1 MVEQPIAVRNGNRRK
16 SMIIGIPKE
25 IKKDEFRVGITPS
38 GVREF
43 LKRGDTILIE
53 KNAGVGSGF
62 DDSAYV
68 DAGAQIVDDV
78 DELYGRSEMIL
89 KVKEPIE
96 VEYGRLREGQ
106 ILFTYL
112 HLAADKH
119 LTDVLCE
126 KKITA
131 FAYETLRVGRRLPLL
146 EPMSEIAGRMA
157 TIFGAVHLGRYNG
170 GSGRLLG
177 SAVGV
182 ETNRVVVLGAGVAGK
197 AAADAAAGLGA
208 EVTMFDINIERLT
221 YLRDVMSPRVSMLY
235 STHDAILNSIKDAD
249 LVIGTV
255 LLPGA
260 KAPKLITRDML
271 GVMKKGSVIVDVS
284 IDQGG
289 CFETSHATTHSEPT
303 FDVDGIIHYCVA
315 NMPGMY
321 PRTSTIALTNAT
333 LSYALKIASTPL
345 EVLLADEL
353 YAGALNT
360 YDGHITN
367 EAVAI
372 AHNMRWKGFK

>member
-1 MVEQPIAVRNGNRRK
+1 
-16 SMIIGIPKE
+16 MIIGVPKE
-25 IKKDEFRVGITPS
+25 IKTDEFRVGITPQ
-38 GVREF
+38 GVRE
-43 LKRGDTILIE
+43 LVKHGNSVLIE
-53 KNAGVGSGF
+53 TGAGLGSGF
-62 DDSAYV
+62 EDGAYTQ
-68 DAGAQIVDDV
+68 AGGTIVDNA
-78 DELYGRSEMIL
+78 DEVYGRCEMIL

-96 VEYGRLREGQ
+96 VEYERLREGQ

-112 HLAADKH
+112 HLAADKR
-119 LTDVLCE
+119 LTEILCE

-131 FAYETLRVGRRLPLL
+131 LAYETLRVGRRLPLL

-157 TIFGAVHLGRYNG
+157 TLFGAVHLGRYNG

-177 SAVGV
+177 GAVGV

-208 EVTMFDINIERLT
+208 EVVMFDINTERLT
-221 YLRDVMSPRVSMLY
+221 YLRDVMSPRVSMMY
-235 STHDAILNSIKDAD
+235 STHDSILNSIKDAD

-271 GVMKKGSVIVDVS
+271 SVMKKGSVLVDVS

-289 CFETSHATTHSEPT
+289 CFETSHATTHSHPT
-303 FDVDGIIHYCVA
+303 FEVDGIVHYCVA

-333 LSYALKIASTPL
+333 LPYALKIASTPL
-345 EVLLADEL
+345 EKLLEDSSMRD
-353 YAGALNT
+353 ALNT
-360 YDGHITN
+360 YNGKVTN
-367 EAVAI
+367 EAVAL
-372 AHNMRWKGFK
+372 AHGMHYE

>member
-1 MVEQPIAVRNGNRRK
+1 
-16 SMIIGIPKE
+16 MIIGIPKE
-25 IKKDEFRVGITPS
+25 IKTDEFRVGITPS
-38 GVREF
+38 GVRE
-43 LKRGDTILIE
+43 LCKHGHSVLVE
-53 KNAGVGSGF
+53 AKAGLGSGF
-62 DDSAYV
+62 EDSTYA
-68 DAGAQIVDDV
+68 DAGAQIIQSA
-78 DELYGRSEMIL
+78 DEVYGSSEMIM

-96 VEYGRLREGQ
+96 IEYARLREGQ

-112 HLAADKH
+112 HLAADKR
-119 LTDVLCE
+119 LTEVLCE

-131 FAYETLRVGRRLPLL
+131 LAYETLRIGRRLPLL

-157 TIFGAVHLGRYNG
+157 TLFGAVHLGRYNG

-177 SAVGV
+177 GAVGV

-208 EVTMFDINIERLT
+208 DVVMFDINTERLT

-235 STHDAILNSIKDAD
+235 STHDSILDNIKNAD

-260 KAPKLITRDML
+260 KAPKLITREML
-271 GVMKKGSVIVDVS
+271 STMKQGSVLIDVS

-289 CFETSHATTHSEPT
+289 CFETSHATTHSHPT
-303 FDVDGIIHYCVA
+303 FEVDGIVHYCVA

-333 LSYALKIASTPL
+333 LPYALKIASTPL
-345 EVLLADEL
+345 ETLLKDEI
-353 YAGALNT
+353 YASALNT
-360 YDGHITN
+360 YEGHITN
-367 EAVAI
+367 EAVAV
-372 AHNMRWKGFK
+372 AHDMAWKDI

>member
-1 MVEQPIAVRNGNRRK
+1 
-16 SMIIGIPKE
+16 MIIGIPKE
-25 IKKDEFRVGITPS
+25 IKTDEFRVGITPS
-38 GVREF
+38 GVRE
-43 LKRGDTILIE
+43 LVKHGHTILIE
-53 KNAGVGSGF
+53 HSGGDGSGF
-62 DDSAYV
+62 EDSAYLES
-68 DAGAQIVDDV
+68 GAHIVGSA
-78 DELYGRSEMIL
+78 DEVYTRSEMIM

-96 VEYGRLREGQ
+96 IEYERLHEGQ

-112 HLAADKH
+112 HLAADKR
-119 LTDVLCE
+119 LTEVLCD

-131 FAYETLRVGRRLPLL
+131 LAYETLRVGKRLPLL

-157 TIFGAVHLGRYNG
+157 TLFGAVHLGRYNG

-177 SAVGV
+177 GAVGV

-208 EVTMFDINIERLT
+208 QVVMFDINTERLT
-221 YLRDVMSPRVSMLY
+221 YLRDVMSPQVSMMY
-235 STHDAILNSIKDAD
+235 STHEGIEESIKNAD
-249 LVIGTV
+249 LIIGTV

-260 KAPKLITRDML
+260 KAPKLITREML
-271 GVMKKGSVIVDVS
+271 SMMKKGSVLVDVS

-289 CFETSHATTHSEPT
+289 CFETSHPTTHSHPT
-303 FDVDGIIHYCVA
+303 FEVEGIVHYCVA

-333 LSYALKIASTPL
+333 LPYALKIASTPL
-345 EVLLADEL
+345 NVLLKDEI

-360 YDGHITN
+360 YEGHITN
-367 EAVAI
+367 EAVAV
-372 AHNMRWKGFK
+372 AHDMEWRVFV

>member
-1 MVEQPIAVRNGNRRK
+1 
-16 SMIIGIPKE
+16 MIIGVPKE
-25 IKKDEFRVGITPS
+25 IKTDEFRVGITPQ
-38 GVREF
+38 GVRELVKHGNSVF
-43 LKRGDTILIE
+43 IE
-53 KNAGVGSGF
+53 TGAGLGSGF
-62 DDSAYV
+62 EDGVYV
-68 DAGAQIVDDV
+68 QAGGTIVDNADDV
-78 DELYGRSEMIL
+78 YGRSEMIL

-96 VEYGRLREGQ
+96 IEYERLREGQ

-112 HLAADKH
+112 HLAADKR
-119 LTDVLCE
+119 LTEILCE

-131 FAYETLRVGRRLPLL
+131 LAYETLRVGKRLPLL

-157 TIFGAVHLGRYNG
+157 TLFGAVHLGRYNG

-177 SAVGV
+177 GAVGV
-182 ETNRVVVLGAGVAGK
+182 ETDRVVVLGAGVAGK

-208 EVTMFDINIERLT
+208 QVVMFDINTERLT
-221 YLRDVMSPRVSMLY
+221 YLRDVMSPRVSMMY
-235 STHDAILNSIKDAD
+235 STHDSILNSIREAD

-271 GVMKKGSVIVDVS
+271 GVMKKGSVLVDVS

-289 CFETSHATTHSEPT
+289 CFETSHATTHSHPT
-303 FDVDGIIHYCVA
+303 FEVDGIVHYCVA

-333 LSYALKIASTPL
+333 LPYALKISSTPL
-345 EVLLADEL
+345 EKLLEDSSIRD
-353 YAGALNT
+353 ALNT
-360 YDGHITN
+360 YNGKVTN
-367 EAVAI
+367 EAVAL
-372 AHNMRWKGFK
+372 AHGMRYE